1 MITLRFLAAVLSA
14 VFLLAITLLVALL
27 MLNPV
32 ALKGQFEAWASH
44 QLGRQLAIDGD
55 FQLKLGPIVQVAAN
69 RVRLAN
75 VAWGSQPEMLVA
87 QRLLVESLPEVS
99 GQ

>member
-32 ALKGQFEAWASH
+32 ALKGQFEAWAS
-44 QLGRQLAIDGD
+44 RQLFCAS
-55 FQLKLGPIVQVAAN
+55 
-69 RVRLAN
+69 
-75 VAWGSQPEMLVA
+75 GS
-87 QRLLVESLPEVS
+87 R
-99 GQ
+99 